1 MDAKRLMAVG
11 AAFLFALA
19 FFGTASAQE
28 AKVGAVST
36 ATGMVAAVTMASKT
50 IVVEAELGGKKNWTI
65 GAEVTDKTKLQAD
78 GKNIALG
85 DIKVGDKVSI
95 TWTRLED
102 KLVANSI
109 IVKK

>member
-1 MDAKRLMAVG
+1 MDAQRFMAVG
-11 AAFLFALA
+11 TAFLFTLA
-19 FFGTASAQE
+19 FFGAASAQE
-28 AKVGAVST
+28 AKVGRMSK
-36 ATGMVAAVTMASKT
+36 ATGTVAAVTMASKT

-65 GAEVTDKTKLQAD
+65 GAEVTGKTKLQAD
-78 GKNIALG
+78 GENITLG

-109 IVKK
+109 VVKK